1 MKRKVV
7 VIALPRLSQFAVK
20 KDPFWA
26 RIVVKVLLFKGQSL
40 KMACSADPFA

>member
-20 KDPFWA
+20 KRSFLGEN
-26 RIVVKVLLFKGQSL
+26 RCESIVVQGTKFENGL
-40 KMACSADPFA
+40 